1 MELEEYINTVKVK
14 LNASSAISS
23 IEIIDERTFWDRG
36 YFRARLTLSSKQ
48 RLRKRWDN
56 VTHFPDLPN
65 FPHHVHIGEESNVES
80 SQCRNIR
87 ELIDLVEQEMTF

>member
-36 YFRARLTLSSKQ
+36 YFRARLTLSNSDFLEIAESFTIINE
-48 RLRKRWDN
+48 RC
-56 VTHFPDLPN
+56 VTLGYRSSAVEKISPKIKDYQLP
-65 FPHHVHIGEESNVES
+65 
-80 SQCRNIR
+80 
-87 ELIDLVEQEMTF
+87 LIQQH